1 MQSGV
6 TKASDTVGALYR
18 SARDH
23 SESKWISN
31 KFLIALIVAF
41 GLLLFVSSLL
51 VSSVV
56 DQHFVVNPD
65 ASYTPDQVTK
75 HENEFKGMKVFAIS
89 TGSLMIFFAAW
100 FALRLGYM
108 GLVNGTTVAI
118 VRPGDGLRVHALPST
133 SAHSSAAP
141 TLGGSGE

>member
-6 TKASDTVGALYR
+6 KKASDTFGGLYHT
-18 SARDH
+18 ARDH

-118 VRPGDGLRVHALPST
+118 VRPGDGVRVHLPT
-133 SAHSSAAP
+133 PAHPLAAP
-141 TLGGSGE
+141 ALSVSGSSE